1 MALLSSGCRFNR
13 LFSSVT
19 SVKRLLQELMLK
31 AKKLDAIVI
40 CGYYNANM
48 EISFFPAKWKPCHT
62 STKKHHQLAKFRVEV
77 NNNKKNQ
84 IVTG

>member
-1 MALLSSGCRFNR
+1 LLSSGCRFNR
-13 LFSSVT
+13 LFSNVT
-19 SVKRLLQELMLK
+19 SVRLLQELILK

-77 NNNKKNQ
+77 NNNNNKKQ